1 MKRKFLCLGLLCAM
15 LLGCLPLIGAAA
27 PLSPALAVLAN
38 NLSMSKCGL
47 IGNEMTFY
55 PEDFDR
61 VADANVQ
68 SITVLTLPAPE
79 SGSLYL
85 YEKPVEK
92 FTEIQREEIEKLTF
106 RTACDKE
113 ISCHFT
119 FRVHTENEK
128 YQAVCTLYMLDRLN
142 FAPTVR
148 LEDENGLSVGCS
160 AYAGTVATGNIG
172 FDDPE
177 SDSVFLRIVSYPKKG
192 TVTLDGSEYRYIA
205 FEGTA
210 GEDSF
215 AVVAIDRYGN
225 RSEAVSVPVTVLA
238 RKSSLSY
245 ADMEDHDAYNA
256 ALTLSYNGALS
267 GTVIGGQAVF
277 RPDLPITRA
286 EFVAALVTALGYE
299 ENTANSAVFADGDT
313 VPDHLMP
320 AISTACELGWIRSN
334 AEAAFR
340 PNEPIN
346 RMDASVILC
355 RCMDLQLNPIP
366 GIDADTQSLLVM
378 AQMGI
383 LGFDNGSMSP
393 DKALTRSDA
402 ALAICALLDRL

>member
-1 MKRKFLCLGLLCAM
+1 M
-15 LLGCLPLIGAAA
+15 LLGCLPLLSAAA

-38 NLSMSKCGL
+38 DLSMSKCGL

-61 VADANVQ
+61 VADTAVK

-113 ISCHFT
+113 ISCNFT

-142 FAPTVR
+142 FAPTIR

-160 AYAGTVATGNIG
+160 AYAGTVATGSLSC
-172 FDDPE
+172 DDPE
-177 SDSVFLRIVSYPKKG
+177 SDSVFYRIVSYPQKG
-192 TVTLDGSEYRYIA
+192 TVTLKGSEYRYTA

-225 RSEAVSVPVTVLA
+225 QSERVTIPVTILA
-238 RKSSLSY
+238 RQNGLSY

-256 ALTLSYNGALS
+256 ALTLSYNGVLS

-286 EFVAALVTALGYE
+286 EFTAALVTALGYE
-299 ENTANSAVFADGDT
+299 ENTANNAVFADGDT

-320 AISTACELGWIRSN
+320 ALSTALELGWIEVD
-334 AEAAFR
+334 AETSFR

-346 RMDASVILC
+346 RMEAAVILC
-355 RCMDLQLNPIP
+355 RCMDLQLKPIP
-366 GIDADTQSLLVM
+366 GIDANTQSLLVM

-393 DKALTRSDA
+393 EKALTRSDA